1 MEQLQHLQR
10 LLEPFEE
17 PQKNIQPN
25 LVTRDGELVQELDK
39 MRMLVARLGGRIA
52 QQKKSSDSQ
61 GSHDYT
67 FPGSDR
73 KLDALLDMT

>member
-1 MEQLQHLQR
+1 MQQ
-10 LLEPFEE
+10 LLEPFRE

-39 MRMLVARLGGRIA
+39 MRMLVARVGGRVEQGKKKLGA
-52 QQKKSSDSQ
+52 QEQDKPYLGCDQ
-61 GSHDYT
+61 
-67 FPGSDR
+67 